1 MSKHKN
7 MQTWI
12 ETFLDGN
19 HLYFESV
26 NAYPNIRTMIP
37 EYGEF
42 NIRTD
47 VTGNKKKG
55 YTFAFVGY
63 EQIDTG
69 TSDINTD
76 NMDKFEL
83 FSEWL
88 ETQQDNKNFPN
99 LGTDT
104 YKYEIIPLQNMANL
118 SGIDENGLAKYMFG
132 VRIEY
137 WEK

>member
-7 MQTWI
+7 MQTWVQ
-12 ETFLDGN
+12 TFQDDSYLA
-19 HLYFESV
+19 FESV
-26 NAYPNIRTMIP
+26 DAYPQVRTMIP
-37 EYGEF
+37 EYGAFKITE
-42 NIRTD
+42 D
-47 VTGNKKKG
+47 VLGNKKKG

-69 TSDINTD
+69 TSDVNSD

-88 ETQQDNKNFPN
+88 ETQQDNKNFPD
-99 LGTDT
+99 LGDDT

-118 SGIDENGLAKYMFG
+118 SGVDESGLAKYMFG